1 MSIKRIKLEDV
12 EKSKGTTDKA
22 VIDNMTETDISEGIL
37 ADIDSPNLIDKELK
51 EFKQF
56 PKKGENEKD

>member
-1 MSIKRIKLEDV
+1 MSIKRIKLEDI

-37 ADIDSPNLIDKELK
+37 ADIDSPNLTDKELK
-51 EFKQF
+51 EFKQV
-56 PKKGENEKD
+56 PKEGENEKD

>member
-37 ADIDSPNLIDKELK
+37 ADIDSPNLTDKELK
-51 EFKQF
+51 EFKQVS
-56 PKKGENEKD
+56 KEGKNEKD